1 MIFRTLVYACR
12 VLARNPVFTVVAVVT
27 IALGVGASTAIF
39 SVANGVLLRPLPY
52 RDPARLVIA
61 GMDLRQRNVH
71 NLQFSNADFIDL
83 REGTKQEFSDMAGV
97 FTGRLI
103 APRADSTP
111 EQIRFAIVTTNF
123 FSVTGGKIL
132 YGRDFNADDGVP
144 QPQPP
149 ANQTP
154 GTGPAR
160 LPQVAI
166 LSYEYFQR
174 RFGGNPSVIGQ
185 TMQFTGVPGPVIA
198 GVLAPGFR
206 LYFPPESDEEAAPDI
221 WLANRLAYDAPN
233 RNGFSIRPVARLREG
248 VTLKRAQ
255 EAADIVAADARK
267 NFPIEQTAGYYISL
281 EPMQQHLVAA
291 VRPAIVALMGSVTF
305 LLLIACAN
313 VANLLLVRGS
323 LREHEFAVRA
333 SMGANRWNLIE
344 PLLMEACLIAIAGTI
359 AGLGLAWAGIRELK
373 ALAPANLPRLDS
385 IGIDGQVLGFTALA
399 GFVSAALFGIA
410 PAWRASRPALM
421 NILRGSSRTSG
432 LASGATLRN
441 VVVVAEVALSFV
453 LLIGSGLMF
462 RSFVE
467 LQRVDPG
474 FDPHRL
480 LTFRVLGT
488 GLTRRQPA
496 ERAVS
501 VTQLEERLRAIPG
514 VVGVTA
520 SFPFPLTGQFSPIR
534 WGTEDAVKDQSKF
547 QATDFQIVLPG
558 YFETMRTPLLD
569 GRTFTADDNLPGR
582 TNVIVDEALARKA
595 FPGQSAVGKRILIRI
610 RTPQPEWVQIV
621 GVVGHQHQGSLT
633 DMGREQIYFPDA
645 FLSSGVV
652 QSWAV
657 RTALDPA
664 QYENQ
669 VRGVIG
675 NQDRNLVIT
684 DMAPADEIV
693 HVAQASTRFSLLLI
707 AVFAVIAGTLA
718 GVGLYGV
725 LSTAVSQRTPE
736 IGVRM
741 ALGAERGQIVRLVV
755 FAGMRLALV
764 GMFAG
769 FLLAILLGRLV
780 QTMLVGTKPTD
791 PMTFTA
797 TFALF
802 LAIAVMASWL
812 PARRAAGMDPK
823 TALHEQ

>member
-1 MIFRTLVYACR
+1 MRFKTVLFACR

-52 RDPARLVIA
+52 RDPGKLVIA
-61 GMDLRQRNVH
+61 GMELRQRNVH
-71 NLQFSNADFIDL
+71 NLPFSNADYIDL
-83 REGTKQEFSDMAGV
+83 REGTKQVFADLAGV

-103 APRADSTP
+103 APRADGTP
-111 EQIRFAIVTTNF
+111 EQIRWANVTTNF
-123 FSVTGGKIL
+123 FSLTGAKIL

-144 QPQPP
+144 QPPQP
-149 ANQTP
+149 ANPTP
-154 GTGPAR
+154 GAGPAQ

-166 LSYEYFQR
+166 LSYEYFVR
-174 RFGGNPSVIGQ
+174 RYGANPSVIGQ
-185 TMQFTGVPGPVIA
+185 TMQFTGRPGPLIA
-198 GVLAPGFR
+198 GVLAPEFR
-206 LYFPPESDEEAAPDI
+206 LYFPPDADEEAAPDI
-221 WLANRLAYDAPN
+221 WLANRLAYDAAN
-233 RNGFSIRPVARLREG
+233 RNGFSIRPVARLRDG

-255 EAADIVAADARK
+255 EAAEIVAADGRR
-267 NFPIEQTAGYYISL
+267 NFPIDQTAGYFIDL
-281 EPMQQHLVAA
+281 EPMQQHMVAR

-333 SMGANRWNLIE
+333 SMGANRWNLVE
-344 PLLMEACLIAIAGTI
+344 PLLFEACLIAVAGTI
-359 AGLGLAWAGIRELK
+359 VGLGLAWAGIRELK
-373 ALAPANLPRLDS
+373 ALAPADLPRLDS
-385 IGIDGQVLGFTALA
+385 IGMDGRVLGFTVLA
-399 GFVSAALFGIA
+399 GFLSAALFGIA
-410 PAWRASRPALM
+410 PALRASRPALM

-432 LASGATLRN
+432 LAGGATLRS
-441 VVVVAEVALSFV
+441 VVVMAEVALSFV

-467 LQRVDPG
+467 LERVNPG
-474 FDPHRL
+474 FDPGHL
-480 LTFRVLGT
+480 LTFRVLGA
-488 GLTRRQPA
+488 GLTRREPA
-496 ERAVS
+496 ERAVF
-501 VTQLEERLRAIPG
+501 VKQTEERLAAIPG
-514 VVGVTA
+514 VVAVTA
-520 SFPFPLTGQFSPIR
+520 SYPFPLTGDFSPIR

-558 YFETMRTPLLD
+558 YFETLRTPLVA
-569 GRTFTADDNLPGR
+569 GRTFTEDDNLPGR
-582 TNVIVDEALARKA
+582 SNVIVDEALARKA
-595 FPGQSAVGKRILIRI
+595 FPGQSAVGRRILIRL
-610 RTPQPEWVQIV
+610 RSPQPEWVQIV
-621 GVVGHQHQGSLT
+621 GVVAHQHQGSLT
-633 DMGREQIYFPDA
+633 EMGREQIYFTDA

-652 QSWAV
+652 RTWAL

-669 VRGVIG
+669 VRATIRGL
-675 NQDRNLVIT
+675 DRNLVIT
-684 DMAPADEIV
+684 DMASADEIV
-693 HVAQASTRFSLLLI
+693 HAAEAGTRFSLWLI

-741 ALGAERGQIVRLVV
+741 ALGAERSQIVRLVV

-764 GMFAG
+764 GMLAG
-769 FLLAILLGRLV
+769 LLLAVALGKLIEA
-780 QTMLVGTKPTD
+780 MLVGVRPTD
-791 PMTFTA
+791 PA
-797 TFALF
+797 TFSGTFVLF
-802 LAIAVMASWL
+802 LVIAAMASWF
-812 PARRAAGMDPK
+812 PARRAAAMDPK

>member
-1 MIFRTLVYACR
+1 MIFRTFVFAFR
-12 VLARNPVFTVVAVVT
+12 VLARNPVFTTVAVVT
-27 IALGVGASTAIF
+27 IALAVGASTAIF

-52 RDPARLVIA
+52 RDPGQLVIA

-71 NLQFSNADFIDL
+71 NLPFSNADFIDL
-83 REGTKQEFSDMAGV
+83 REGTKQEFSDIAGV

-103 APRADSTP
+103 APRADGTP
-111 EQIRFAIVTTNF
+111 EQIRFAIATTNF
-123 FSVTGGKIL
+123 FSVTGAKIL

-144 QPQPP
+144 QPQTP
-149 ANQTP
+149 ANQAP
-154 GTGPAR
+154 GAGPAK

-166 LSYEYFQR
+166 LSYEYFER
-174 RFGGNPSVIGQ
+174 RFGGNPSVVGQ
-185 TMQFTGVPGPVIA
+185 TLQFTGRPGPLIA

-221 WLANRLAYDAPN
+221 WLANRLAYDATN
-233 RNGFSIRPVARLREG
+233 RNGFSIRPVARLRDG

-255 EAADIVAADARK
+255 EAADIVAADGRK
-267 NFPIEQTAGYYISL
+267 NFPIDATAGYYISL
-281 EPMQQHLVAA
+281 APMQQHLVAA
-291 VRPAIVALMGSVTF
+291 VRPAILALMGSVTF

-333 SMGANRWNLIE
+333 SMGANRWRLVE
-344 PLLMEACLIAIAGTI
+344 PLLMEACLIAVAGAV

-373 ALAPANLPRLDS
+373 VLAPANLPRVES

-399 GFVSAALFGIA
+399 GLFSAALFGIA
-410 PAWRASRPALM
+410 PALRASRPALM
-421 NILRGSSRTSG
+421 NVLRGSNRTAG
-432 LASGATLRN
+432 LAGGAMLRN
-441 VVVVAEVALSFV
+441 IVVMAEVALSFV

-474 FDPHRL
+474 FDPHHL
-480 LTFRVLGT
+480 LAFRVLGA
-488 GLTRRQPA
+488 GITRKDPSQ
-496 ERAVS
+496 RAVFVS
-501 VTQLEERLRAIPG
+501 QMQERLRAIPG

-547 QATDFQIVLPG
+547 QATDFQFVLPG

-582 TNVIVDEALARKA
+582 SNVIVDQALARKA
-595 FPGQSAVGKRILIRI
+595 FPGQSAVGKRILIRV
-610 RTPQPEWVQIV
+610 RTLEPEWVQIV
-621 GVVGHQHQGSLT
+621 GVVGHQRQDSLT
-633 DMGREQIYFPDA
+633 DMGREQIYFTDA
-645 FLSSGVV
+645 FFGSGVV
-652 QSWAV
+652 QSWAL

-669 VRGVIG
+669 VRAVIG
-675 NQDRNLVIT
+675 TVDRNLVIT
-684 DMAPADEIV
+684 EMTSADDIV
-693 HVAQASTRFSLLLI
+693 KAAQAGTRFSLLLI
-707 AVFAVIAGTLA
+707 AMFAVIAGTLA
-718 GVGLYGV
+718 GVGLFGV

-741 ALGAERGQIVRLVV
+741 ALGAERSHIVRLVV
-755 FAGMRLALV
+755 FAGMRLAVV
-764 GMFAG
+764 GMLAG
-769 FLLAILLGRLV
+769 FLLAILLGSLI
-780 QTMLVGTKPTD
+780 QAMLVGVKPTD

-802 LAIAVMASWL
+802 LAIALLASWL

>member
-39 SVANGVLLRPLPY
+39 SVANGVLLRPLSY

-255 EAADIVAADARK
+255 EAANIVAADARK

-610 RTPQPEWVQIV
+610 RSPQPEWVQIV

>member
-1 MIFRTLVYACR
+1 MTFRTFVFAFR
-12 VLARNPVFTVVAVVT
+12 VLARNPVFTIVAVIT

-39 SVANGVLLRPLPY
+39 SVADGVLLRPLPY
-52 RDPARLVIA
+52 RDPGKLVIA
-61 GMDLRQRNVH
+61 GMELRQRNVR

-83 REGTKQEFSDMAGV
+83 REGTRQVFSDMAGV

-103 APRADSTP
+103 APRADGTP
-111 EQIRFAIVTTNF
+111 EQIRFAIATTNF
-123 FSVTGGKIL
+123 FSLTGGKII
-132 YGRDFNADDGVP
+132 YGRDFNADDGIP
-144 QPQPP
+144 QPPQP

-154 GTGPAR
+154 GAGPAQ

-174 RFGGNPSVIGQ
+174 RFGGDPSVVGK
-185 TMQFTGVPGPVIA
+185 TMQFTGRPGPVIA

-206 LYFPPESDEEAAPDI
+206 LYFPSDSDEEVAPDI

-267 NFPIEQTAGYYISL
+267 NFPIEQTAGYYIDL

-291 VRPAIVALMGSVTF
+291 ARPAIVALMGSVTF

-333 SMGANRWNLIE
+333 SMGANRWRLIE
-344 PLLMEACLIAIAGTI
+344 PLITEACLIAIAGTV

-421 NILRGSSRTSG
+421 NILRGTSRTSG
-432 LASGATLRN
+432 LAGGATLRN
-441 VVVVAEVALSFV
+441 IVVIAEVALSFV

-462 RSFVE
+462 RSFLE

-474 FDPHRL
+474 FDPHHL
-480 LTFRVLGT
+480 LTFRVLGA
-488 GLTRRQPA
+488 GLTRRDPA
-496 ERAVS
+496 QRAVFVQQS
-501 VTQLEERLRAIPG
+501 EERLRAIPG
-514 VVGVTA
+514 VEGVTA

-547 QATDFQIVLPG
+547 QATDFQIVVPG

-569 GRTFTADDNLPGR
+569 GRAFTADDNLPGR
-582 TNVIVDEALARKA
+582 SNVIVDEALARKA

-610 RTPQPEWVQIV
+610 RSPQPEWVEIV
-621 GVVGHQHQGSLT
+621 GVVAHQHQDSLT
-633 DMGREQIYFPDA
+633 DKGREQVYFPDA
-645 FLSSGVV
+645 FLSSGAV
-652 QSWAV
+652 QSWV
-657 RTALDPA
+657 LRTALDPA

-669 VRGVIG
+669 VRATIKDL
-675 NQDRNLVIT
+675 DRNLVIN
-684 DMAPADEIV
+684 DMATGDEIV
-693 HVAQASTRFSLLLI
+693 RAAQASTRFSLLLI

-741 ALGAERGQIVRLVV
+741 ALGAERGDIVRLVV

-764 GMFAG
+764 GMIG
-769 FLLAILLGRLV
+769 GLLLAILLGRLT
-780 QTMLVGTKPTD
+780 QAMLVGVKPTD
-791 PMTFTA
+791 PMTYTG
-797 TFALF
+797 TFVLF
-802 LAIAVMASWL
+802 LVIAMLASWL
-812 PARRAAGMDPK
+812 PARRAAGMDLK